1 MFKPRSILHCINNL
15 GWLGEGQPQI
25 QSGRRF
31 RILFFCCIHI
41 FSPLQSGNWLPAY
54 MATGIHVLSEGC
66 GPKMFQMQ
74 KKIQTKKY
82 TTTHF
87 QWVINGY
94 EEGLCIACASFEE
107 NFAKYTFELP
117 DV

>member
-1 MFKPRSILHCINNL
+1 
-15 GWLGEGQPQI
+15 
-25 QSGRRF
+25 
-31 RILFFCCIHI
+31 
-41 FSPLQSGNWLPAY
+41 
-54 MATGIHVLSEGC
+54 
-66 GPKMFQMQ
+66 MFQMQ
-74 KKIQTKKY
+74 KKMQTKKY

-94 EEGLCIACASFEE
+94 EEGLRIASASFVE